1 MKYLRT
7 EQLIITALF
16 FATFVLLPNNYDVSI
31 YKNSKIEEPTNNS
44 ERGIMHGYPS
54 VFPLNEEDKN
64 WIEDTFEKM
73 TLADK
78 VAQMVMP
85 WVHGKYLSRDSV
97 GYNRLVNL
105 VKNKKVGGL
114 IFFQGEI
121 LNQALIINQMQEL
134 ADVPLLISSDFERGL
149 AMRLEDA
156 TSFPYNMALGA
167 TGKPEYAYKMGKIIA
182 DESRAIG
189 VHQNYAPV
197 ADINNNAENPIVN
210 IRAFS
215 EDKNIVS
222 EFCIQF
228 IKGTNEGR
236 VLSTAKHFPGH
247 GDTKVDS
254 HKDLPKINIPRDI
267 LLNNELIPFI
277 HSISAGVHSI
287 MIGHL
292 EVPAYEPIPGLPATL
307 SYSIITELLKNEL
320 GFDGI
325 VVTDAMNMS
334 GVTKYYSV
342 AEASVMAI
350 RAGNDILLMP
360 PDEEVAINSII
371 EAIENGDIPI
381 QQIDKSVRKILA
393 AKKWLKL
400 DEERFVSIDEV
411 TNIVGNKSHIELSE
425 KIAEASVT
433 LVKNEDDIIPINPKK
448 IYRAVTITLSDANE
462 VNKELQ
468 FAKGIEENFDIV
480 TNIVLNRKSRN
491 IDYTRALEA
500 AKKANLILLP
510 TFVKVRAFHGS
521 VSLPAQHEKFIN
533 DLLKLNIPTVFI
545 SFGNPYLLSL
555 FPKASTYIATYGDV
569 AVSQNAALKAIL
581 GQIDIKGKLPVSIP
595 KTTFAMG
602 HGINLKKTVLLDT
615 TVIFK
620 DYDFSSVDKLLLN
633 AVKEEVFPGAVALVG
648 YKGNIIYHNAVGNF
662 TYEENSVKMTTEAIF
677 DLASVSK
684 VVGTTSAA
692 MMLVDEGK
700 IVLDDKVSKYL
711 PGFEVNGKENI
722 TIRNLLLHN
731 SGFVAWIPFY
741 KKYKTKKEI
750 IDDIMN
756 QSLSYPTGTKM
767 EYSDL
772 GMITLQLVIEKV
784 SGKTLDKF
792 LEEKLFT
799 PLKMYRTMYNPPAEL
814 WYYIP
819 PTEVDDYWRNT
830 TVKGKVHD
838 ETAAMLDGVA
848 GHAGLFSTASDLAIY
863 FQMMLQKGSYGGK
876 KYFSPE
882 LIENWTTKQSEQSS
896 RGLGWDTKSSSGSS
910 AGSLFSNNSYGHTGF
925 TGTSV
930 WVDKD
935 RELFV
940 ILLSNRVHPTR
951 ENKKIISFRPKLHD
965 TIINII
971 EKK

>member
-31 YKNSKIEEPTNNS
+31 YKNSKIEEPPNNS
-44 ERGIMHGYPS
+44 ERGIMYGYPS
-54 VFPLNEEDKN
+54 VFPLNEEDIN

-167 TGKPEYAYKMGKIIA
+167 TGKPEFAYKMGKIIA

-400 DEERFVSIDEV
+400 DEQKFVPIEEV

-433 LVKNEDDIIPINPKK
+433 LVKNDDDIIPINPKK

-491 IDYTRALEA
+491 IDYSRALEA
-500 AKKANLILLP
+500 AKKANIILLP

-533 DLLKLNIPTVFI
+533 DILKLNIPTAFI

-555 FPKASTYIATYGDV
+555 FPKTSTYLATYGDV
-569 AVSQNAALKAIL
+569 FVSQNAALKAIL

-602 HGINLKKTVLLDT
+602 HGINIKKTVLLDT
-615 TVIFK
+615 NVIFK
-620 DYDFSSVDKLLLN
+620 NYDFTSVDNLLLN
-633 AVKEEVFPGAVALVG
+633 AVKDGVFPGAVALVG

-662 TYEENSVKMTTEAIF
+662 IYEESSVKMTTDAIF

-700 IVLDDKVSKYL
+700 IALDDKVSKYL
-711 PGFEVNGKENI
+711 TGFEVNGKENI

-731 SGFVAWIPFY
+731 SGFVAWIPYY
-741 KKYKTKKEI
+741 KKYSTKKEI

-784 SGKTLDKF
+784 SGKSLDKF
-792 LEEKLFT
+792 LEEKLFA

-830 TVKGKVHD
+830 TVKGIVHD
-838 ETAAMLDGVA
+838 ETAAMLGGVA

-876 KYFSPE
+876 KYFSSE
-882 LIENWTTKQSEQSS
+882 LIENWTTKQSDLST
-896 RGLGWDTKSSSGSS
+896 RGLGWDTKSPNGSS

-930 WVDKD
+930 WVDKE

-940 ILLSNRVHPTR
+940 ILLSNRVYPTR
-951 ENKKIISFRPKLHD
+951 ENKKIISFRPKFHD
-965 TIINII
+965 TIINVI